1 MKPLVNIVFKSIWRS
16 LWDYLIYIIASAIAV
31 TVYFSF
37 LSMSIN
43 KELTQNARVELP
55 ISVTLRISSF
65 LILIFIACFIM
76 YTNLF
81 VAKRREKEIAV
92 YHLLGVKKN
101 EIAIMLFIENL
112 ILGNIALLIGLV
124 VGAIF
129 SKLFAMI
136 LLRAMF
142 IVADTNIIISWHS
155 LISTIVIFNVIFLIM
170 STVNASVIYRKQLV
184 SLFKN
189 SDNTSVEKFGPF
201 KRFMALISI
210 FFIIVPLFMAVNF
223 ENLGPIFNIWLRKN
237 DYFLAL
243 LIIAIMIILG
253 TLLIF
258 NYLVPILISMLQK
271 WRHFMYRGGRL
282 LAFSNLKVS
291 LRQNK
296 VILSL
301 MTLLIMFSLSVFI
314 GVATLYSYS
323 QKTINQVAPAHFIT
337 DDYHLKTV
345 KKVLKQNNLIV
356 KQQVSG
362 HLKIVPMKTSV
373 QLKANN
379 QSETKVVPITIMSE
393 TDYNNARKI
402 QDDLEP
408 IKIKSNETVMILH
421 KLARYQINDDN
432 QLIQFKQKS
441 MNQLKIKTYLSTFPY
456 GEIHYI
462 QNLLIVKDSVY
473 KHIDSNTKYGLTAI
487 NIKNYQ
493 EFAQSK
499 NDFGHKLDNQS
510 KEQTY
515 LQQTG
520 TTLSNV
526 RYKFSNQIKSHYHYR
541 NLGVRNQVEKNVNEL
556 DGFYIYIACFISIIL
571 VLATC
576 SILMLQQMIDL
587 RQNQK
592 TYSLM
597 QSLGV
602 TKKEIKRIIYQQTAS
617 LFLIPIILGS
627 IEAVF
632 TFNIY
637 VALFDQPNLNV
648 LIFFWGT
655 FYVMYLGL
663 FLITVR
669 VLNRIINNRV

>member
-210 FFIIVPLFMAVNF
+210 FLIIVPLFMAVNF
-223 ENLGPIFNIWLRKN
+223 ENLGPIFNVWLRKN

-243 LIIAIMIILG
+243 LIIAIMIIIG

-271 WRHFMYRGGRL
+271 WRHFMYRDGRL

-345 KKVLKQNNLIV
+345 KNVLKQNNLIV

-379 QSETKVVPITIMSE
+379 QSETKIVPITIMSE

-526 RYKFSNQIKSHYHYR
+526 RYKFSNQIKSQYHYR